1 MCVRLS
7 PYATD
12 VLSLVGGMGWVPPSG
27 GGGRGQ
33 GQRCGKVSYHRTLF
47 LNQLPLPWGGACI
60 WALCCW
66 EPMPTWAASSPPCW
80 AARLLSHSHV
90 SSFPEA

>member
-33 GQRCGKVSYHRTLF
+33 GQRCGKVSYHHTLF

-60 WALCCW
+60 WALLLLGADAHLGCLKS
-66 EPMPTWAASSPPCW
+66 PMLGSSAPVPQP
-80 AARLLSHSHV
+80 RLILS
-90 SSFPEA
+90 